1 MNSIS
6 RKSTFLLSFQPPPPC
21 ATTHVLLFL
30 LGLFE
35 RIDKVYE
42 SRLSTVPSFNT
53 EQVRLIE
60 RIHLDFV
67 RAGAKF
73 DTAAQAKYSTIV
85 QNLAVLTTKFTQV
98 RESIPAS
105 TFLRLV

>member
-1 MNSIS
+1 MS
-6 RKSTFLLSFQPPPPC
+6 
-21 ATTHVLLFL
+21 A
-30 LGLFE
+30 
-35 RIDKVYE
+35 
-42 SRLSTVPSFNT
+42 VPSFNT

-98 RESIPAS
+98 REIVP
-105 TFLRLV
+105 TYTMLRVICKK